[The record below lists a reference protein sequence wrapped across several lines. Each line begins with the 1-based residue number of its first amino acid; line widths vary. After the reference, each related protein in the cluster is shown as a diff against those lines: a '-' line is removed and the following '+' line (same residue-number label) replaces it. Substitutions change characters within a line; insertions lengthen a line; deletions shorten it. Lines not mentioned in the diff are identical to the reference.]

1 MFVNISC
8 NTFYNYSVTHGSAT
22 TTAMVRH
29 KARPFVCTSSEFT
42 AQCDGKIMIKKVNT
56 SNKMPPDSSGQRF
69 RRWVD
74 VLYLYQGTCK
84 KSSATKVKTCNILA
98 MPDIYSLSLRRKG
111 QVKKCCTLKMVPD
124 NIRALKQKPKN
135 PVYSTNDKKTFRKP
149 EKQINSFFFFFT
161 RVLTLQHG

>member
-29 KARPFVCTSSEFT
+29 KARLFVCTRSEFT
-42 AQCDGKIMIKKVNT
+42 AQCDEKIIIKKVN
-56 SNKMPPDSSGQRF
+56 KMQQNATWQLLATIQTMGGCIVPLPRHMQ
-69 RRWVD
+69 
-74 VLYLYQGTCK
+74 

-111 QVKKCCTLKMVPD
+111 QVKKCCTLKMV
-124 NIRALKQKPKN
+124 L
-135 PVYSTNDKKTFRKP
+135 
-149 EKQINSFFFFFT
+149 
-161 RVLTLQHG
+161 